1 MVDQIRLV
9 EDGSVTLPRGF
20 QAGATYAG
28 LRTYSEDK
36 RDLGILYSEAP
47 AAAAATFS
55 TNRILSPSVTT
66 SQKHIAEGG
75 GSARAVVANSG
86 CANTCVGETGLK
98 DAAEMSELAGAKLGL
113 TPTEVLVCSTGIIG
127 VELPMGL
134 IRAGVPKIALTPEG
148 GHDFARAILTTDA
161 VTKEAA
167 VSFPVGE
174 TTVYLAGCAKGSG
187 MIHPNMATM
196 LAFLTTDASIDAGF
210 LQTALR
216 EAVDASFNMISV
228 DGDSST
234 NDTVII
240 LANGAAGAP
249 QILPGTPEAAL
260 FQDALAEVC
269 IRLAKA
275 IVRDGEGATKLFE
288 VAVHGAR
295 TVDDARL
302 AARSI
307 SSSLLVKTAVHGNDP
322 NWGRLMMS
330 LGKSGAEVEEPKVSL
345 FINDVCIME
354 NGLPIPFFRDAIVAN
369 MRETDVRFRIHL
381 DLADA
386 TATAWGCDLSEAYV
400 VINSAY
406 ST

>member
-1 MVDQIRLV
+1 MTSQISVV
-9 EDGSVTLPRGF
+9 ENGSVTLPKGF

-36 RDLGILYSEAP
+36 RDLGILFSESP
-47 AAAAATFS
+47 ASAAATFS

-66 SQKHIAEGG
+66 SKKHISSGR
-75 GSARAVVANSG
+75 ARAIVANSG
-86 CANTCVGETGLK
+86 CANTCVGQAGFT
-98 DAAEMSELAGAKLGL
+98 DALEMTALTGAKLNVSGE
-113 TPTEVLVCSTGIIG
+113 EVLVCSTGIIG

-134 IRAGVPKIALTPEG
+134 IRTGIKAVSLSPEG
-148 GHDFARAILTTDA
+148 GNSFARAILTTDS

-167 VSFPVGE
+167 VSFPVGGK
-174 TTVYLAGCAKGSG
+174 TVHLAGCAKGSG

-196 LAFLTTDASIDAGF
+196 LSFLTTDVAMESGL
-210 LQTALR
+210 LQAALKR
-216 EAVDASFNMISV
+216 AVDVSFNMISI

-249 QILPGTPEAAL
+249 EVRPDTPEAAL
-260 FQDALAEVC
+260 FQEALVQVC
-269 IRLAKA
+269 VGLAKA

-288 VAVHGAR
+288 VLVEGAR
-295 TVDDARL
+295 SPDDARV

-307 SSSLLVKTAVHGNDP
+307 SSSMLVKTAVHGNDP
-322 NWGRLMMS
+322 NWGRLMMA
-330 LGKSGAEVEEPKVSL
+330 LGKSGADVEEPRISL

-354 NGLPIPFFRDAIVAN
+354 GGLPIPFFKDAIVAT
-369 MRETDVRFRIHL
+369 MKESDVRFRIL
-381 DLADA
+381 LGLGDA
-386 TATAWGCDLSEAYV
+386 TATAWGCDLSDAYV

-406 ST
+406 TT